1 MKNIHALAL
10 TVLILLISSFVSI
23 RIKQEKF
30 DWEKTSSKEIDG
42 KTKVTVHYLKN
53 KMTKENLSKVLKEIP
68 RDFELGDKD
77 VVVVS
82 TETVYWFVNKSAKD
96 KRSKLNVSGGLL
108 GGVWELAKTQTS
120 STEVTYAV
128 RPENKSNQL
137 LDEEAMSVGGEYND
151 GGSANTKVMWGLQE
165 ARDAKESKNSGSEIE
180 SNDGGIYAGSGIKLE
195 FKGNVTNQLAKAD
208 KKGSVA
214 FKGKVDNFAS
224 NKDTDPSGESGSA
237 EYTITWRIAADKP
250 ELAFMISFKSL
261 SGKFPIAS
269 ARADFTIAGKVKT
282 VSAVNPSNSVDV
294 AYEAVAAP
302 ELMIGNATTNLSNVD
317 VNKYFTNSCVKSLY
331 NYEFKETSK
340 AFAVKS
346 PPGRGQV
353 MCLGAPVHKISFMC
367 AYPNNDNLPKEAYE
381 DYYMTL
387 TENKVSDKV
396 RNITLSYNLL
406 KTKPVEVDSS
416 RNLSLGMR
424 LKFIDATPALA

>member
-1 MKNIHALAL
+1 MKNIQALAL
-10 TVLILLISSFVSI
+10 TVLILLISSYVAI

-30 DWEKTSSKEIDG
+30 DWEKTKSKDIDG
-42 KTKVTVHYLKN
+42 KTNVVVHYLKN
-53 KMTKENLSKVLKEIP
+53 KMSKDNLSKALKEIP

-77 VVVVS
+77 VIVVS
-82 TETVYWFVNKSAKD
+82 TEAIYWFVSKSAKD
-96 KRSKLNVSGGLL
+96 KRNKLNVSGGLL
-108 GGVWELAKTQTS
+108 GGVWELAKTQVS

-137 LDEEAMSVGGEYND
+137 LDEEAMSIVGEYND
-151 GGSANTKVMWGLQE
+151 GGSANTKVLWGLQE
-165 ARDAKESKNSGSEIE
+165 ARDAKESKTSGIEIE

-195 FKGNVTNQLAKAD
+195 FKGAITNQLATAV
-208 KKGSVA
+208 KGSVA
-214 FKGKVDNFAS
+214 IKGKMDNFAS

-269 ARADFTIAGKVKT
+269 ARADFVINGKVKT

-340 AFAVKS
+340 EFAVKS

-381 DYYMTL
+381 DYYMTM
-387 TENKVSDKV
+387 TEKKVNDKT
-396 RNITLSYNLL
+396 RKITLSYNLL

-416 RNLSLGMR
+416 RNLALGMR